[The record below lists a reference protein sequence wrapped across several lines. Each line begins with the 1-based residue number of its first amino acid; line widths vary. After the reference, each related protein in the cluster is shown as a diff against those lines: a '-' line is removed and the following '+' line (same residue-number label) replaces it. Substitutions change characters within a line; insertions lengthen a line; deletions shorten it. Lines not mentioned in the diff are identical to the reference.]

1 MVKLGGTGKGAR
13 ARKAGDQ
20 AHNARRR
27 YYRAAERYM
36 KQAENSV
43 GAQAA
48 KLRGLAELR
57 LRDALNTYDK
67 RTSQRFAKPIQR
79 IASALGIDLDAER
92 QTIKERSDKVAE
104 NIRERYT
111 DEQRSKEA
119 TTETKDP
126 EILRQREAQALFN
139 SDVGSRIIGG
149 TVELWQDEAS
159 YVAPDGSMKIDN
171 AKILPILYDKFGVDN
186 LADLIDKM
194 EGIAGEKLYEAPGR
208 EEFYESAKITIQ
220 TYIANGGALQ
230 E

>member
-1 MVKLGGTGKGAR
+1 MVKLGGAGKGAR
-13 ARKAGDQ
+13 SRKPGDQ
-20 AHNARRR
+20 AYNARRR
-27 YYRAAERYM
+27 YYRAAERYL
-36 KQAENSV
+36 KQAQNAV
-43 GAQAA
+43 GAQVARLKA
-48 KLRGLAELR
+48 LAENR

-92 QTIKERSDKVAE
+92 QTIQQRSDKEAE
-104 NIRERYT
+104 RIRERYIS
-111 DEQRSKEA
+111 EQRSKEA
-119 TTETKDP
+119 TSESKDP
-126 EILRQREAQALFN
+126 ETLRQREAQALFN
-139 SDVGSRIIGG
+139 TDVGSRIIGG

-171 AKILPILYDKFGVDN
+171 AKILPVLFEKFGVDN